1 MAMAIELLSWI
12 LLVAGGFFVM
22 VGGIGVLR
30 LPDLYSRM
38 HAAGVTDT
46 LGAALILIGLMAQA
60 GFTLISVK
68 LLAIL
73 LFLWFTSPTSS
84 YALAN
89 SALFGGLKPLLRPAE
104 DGPNDQRKDP

>member
-46 LGAALILIGLMAQA
+46 LGTALIVIGLMVQA
-60 GFTLISVK
+60 GPTLVSVK
-68 LLAIL
+68 LLLIL

-104 DGPNDQRKDP
+104 DEPEDARKDH

>member
-1 MAMAIELLSWI
+1 MAVAIELLSWV

-46 LGAALILIGLMAQA
+46 LGAALILIGLVVQA
-60 GFTLISVK
+60 GPTLVSVK
-68 LLAIL
+68 LLLIL

-89 SALFGGLKPLLRPAE
+89 SALFGGLKPLLRPTGDE
-104 DGPNDQRKDP
+104 PDDGEKDR

>member
-1 MAMAIELLSWI
+1 MAPAIEIAGWV

-60 GFTLISVK
+60 GFTLVSVK

-104 DGPNDQRKDP
+104 DAPNDQRKDP

>member
-12 LLVAGGFFVM
+12 LLLAGGFFVM

-46 LGAALILIGLMAQA
+46 LGAALILIGLMVQA
-60 GFTLISVK
+60 GPTLVTVK
-68 LLAIL
+68 LVAIL
-73 LFLWFTSPTSS
+73 LFLWFTSPTAT

-89 SALFGGLKPLLRPAE
+89 AALFGGLKPLLWAAGDEPDDE
-104 DGPNDQRKDP
+104 QKGS

>member
-1 MAMAIELLSWI
+1 MAPAIEIASWV

-46 LGAALILIGLMAQA
+46 LGAALILIGLMVQA

-68 LLAIL
+68 LMLIL

-89 SALFGGLKPLLRPAE
+89 SALFGGLKPVLRPAP
-104 DGPNDQRKDP
+104 DQRDDQRKDT